1 MIVKIVDDENVMVFG
16 VGVFYQIGLL
26 IYVGLWAYFKYR
38 PYRLLRKEVRLSV
51 YEVEKL
57 NEHSRLVRNWGWLM
71 IYFLPCPFMFLFPE
85 VCVVTQDVN
94 RAKKEWVYPELPDR
108 KTFFVDHYYVPF
120 YYKGNFCAIGRE
132 YLSNETDSLLI
143 LYPTLFFNG
152 AFAQSVPEKQITVR
166 AHSFQIWN
174 ENIDNRF
181 QVPMQYS
188 WKYVPEKHKNQAVT
202 EWTIDTQSGAAIGI
216 DKIEKEID
224 KRKEVMKEIL
234 GR

>member
-1 MIVKIVDDENVMVFG
+1 MKIVDDENVMVFG

-132 YLSNETDSLLI
+132 YLSNETDSLFNFI
-143 LYPTLFFNG
+143 PNTLF
-152 AFAQSVPEKQITVR
+152 
-166 AHSFQIWN
+166 
-174 ENIDNRF
+174 
-181 QVPMQYS
+181 
-188 WKYVPEKHKNQAVT
+188 
-202 EWTIDTQSGAAIGI
+202 
-216 DKIEKEID
+216 
-224 KRKEVMKEIL
+224 
-234 GR
+234 